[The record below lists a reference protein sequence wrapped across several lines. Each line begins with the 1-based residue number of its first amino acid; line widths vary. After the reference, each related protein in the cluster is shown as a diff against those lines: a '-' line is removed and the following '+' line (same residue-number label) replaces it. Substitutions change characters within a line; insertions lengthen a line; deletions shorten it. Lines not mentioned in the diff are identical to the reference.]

1 MLDHDKS
8 HQEELANLIDARN
21 KINARIKEL
30 QHEDSY
36 RSFGTVVLS
45 KGENER
51 NQLWKNVYRIKIKKH
66 SSMIE
71 SENGKFR
78 AITEDPDLNR
88 TYLYIKK
95 VSNDL
100 LKCIEYIEN
109 VLNAAKHEDK

>member
-1 MLDHDKS
+1 MRKEE
-8 HQEELANLIDARN
+8 QEELANLIDARN
-21 KINARIKEL
+21 KINSRIKEL

-45 KGENER
+45 KGENGR

-71 SENGKFR
+71 SENGKYR

-100 LKCIEYIEN
+100 LKCIEYIESN
-109 VLNAAKHEDK
+109 LNAAKHEDK

>member
-1 MLDHDKS
+1 MELSNEYKS
-8 HQEELANLIDARN
+8 FE
-21 KINARIKEL
+21 
-30 QHEDSY
+30 
-36 RSFGTVVLS
+36 TVVLS

-71 SENGKFR
+71 SENGKYR
-78 AITEDPDLNR
+78 AITEDLDLNR

-100 LKCIEYIEN
+100 LKCIEYIES
-109 VLNAAKHEDK
+109 VLNAEKHEDK